1 MDSKQTILVVED
13 HEALNAMIC
22 RALQKGGHDAHG
34 VLSAE
39 DLQEYSGLS
48 NVDVFVVDWNLP
60 GESGVSLIA
69 RIRQTW
75 PQTGIIM
82 ITARSG
88 TESQLAG
95 YASGADF
102 YLTKPV
108 RGEDLLQAVDILRD
122 RRLKRS
128 QEGSDVC
135 QTVGVLYR
143 DRLALQVGEATVNLS
158 MPDVR
163 VLTAFAVAKKGTLQA
178 WQILDILN
186 LDAEQQSV
194 RLIEVRMS
202 RLRKKLASV
211 FGEGNHLLFIRDQG
225 YRLTCTIQLA

>member
-60 GESGVSLIA
+60 GESGVSLVE

-88 TESQLAG
+88 TESQLMG

-108 RGEDLLQAVDILRD
+108 RGEDLLQAVDILRN
-122 RRLKRS
+122 RQRKRL
-128 QEGSDVC
+128 QEGSDVY

-143 DRLALQVGEATVNLS
+143 DRLALQVGEASVSLS

-202 RLRKKLASV
+202 RLRKKLAAV